1 MYKIGC
7 VVQPTSSASNRSGE
21 MKSPKYSTEVDDIS
35 SAKQDRAEIELVKR
49 SMGTEVEVIECHMV
63 Q

>member
-1 MYKIGC
+1 
-7 VVQPTSSASNRSGE
+7 